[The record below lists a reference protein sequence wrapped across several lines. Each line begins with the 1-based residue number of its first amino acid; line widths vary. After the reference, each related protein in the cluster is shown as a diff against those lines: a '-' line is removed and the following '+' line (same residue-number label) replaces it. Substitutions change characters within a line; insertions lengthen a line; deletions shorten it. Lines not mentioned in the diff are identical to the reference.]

1 MIPGI
6 HLTPI
11 GDDSVLLEP
20 GDGLDPTDPN
30 AYLVPLLAFLQKKR
44 ARFLIY
50 DLKNVALIDRVYY
63 EWMTAMNSLCLISG
77 IRMVVANIRP
87 YAAFALSQ
95 LLSDDPPFACAL
107 DVDSARQAILRLAGS
122 DTGAGTNP

>member
-11 GDDSVLLEP
+11 GEDSVLLEP
-20 GDGLDPTDPN
+20 GEGLDPTDPD
-30 AYLVPLLAFLQKKR
+30 AYLVPLLGYLQKQR

-50 DLKNVALIDRVYY
+50 DLKSVALIDNVYY
-63 EWMTAMNSLCLISG
+63 EWMTTMNSLCMISG
-77 IRMVVANIRP
+77 ITMVATNIRP

-95 LLSDDPPFACAL
+95 QIAGNPPFPCAL
-107 DVDSARQAILRLAGS
+107 NVDSARRKIRGLAAPES
-122 DTGAGTNP
+122 DPDT